1 MITLPRGFVGP
12 IPGGTLLDEIASL
25 GGDEFRWFMRHGN
38 GSHIS
43 DFHGQLR
50 TLLAALVEMRGA
62 LEPFAEF
69 ARVFQRMRMTP
80 DMGDHALIGCSD
92 ETGKLF
98 EITWADCDLARQALQ
113 QKYA

>member
-1 MITLPRGFVGP
+1 MMTLPRGFVGP
-12 IPGGTLLDEIASL
+12 VPGGTLLDEIASL

-62 LEPFAEF
+62 LEPFAKYPTEPPEEQTDDGF
-69 ARVFQRMRMTP
+69 PYGDDCWALGDFTFGHFRRAR
-80 DMGDHALIGCSD
+80 L
-92 ETGKLF
+92 
-98 EITWADCDLARQALQ
+98 ALQ
-113 QKYA
+113 QKEA